1 MVNLLYVLWPT
12 IHAGGYIM
20 CAILTLCT
28 CENMLD
34 TCLFSV
40 LNVSHVALSDQY
52 EVCSASTHS
61 CGTFFFFFFE
71 IEWFAFE
78 IEWFAMGKLVLY
90 LIVPVTDLIVR
101 ELAME
106 ATSFVLLGFPW
117 DLFSS

>member
-28 CENMLD
+28 YENMWD

-40 LNVSHVALSDQY
+40 LNVSHVALPDQY

-61 CGTFFFFFFE
+61 CGTFFFFFFV
-71 IEWFAFE
+71 E
-78 IEWFAMGKLVLY
+78 IEWFAMGKLVLLSY
-90 LIVPVTDLIVR
+90 CPCY
-101 ELAME
+101 
-106 ATSFVLLGFPW
+106 
-117 DLFSS
+117 